1 MDSREHEELSR
12 ELLEREI
19 ETALDID
26 PSPEFLARLRTRI
39 ADEHVGGGWAWPG
52 AWRWAT
58 VPLAVITVAVVGL
71 WIVRESRSTARDTQ
85 PVNASSES
93 ESGRDKGLEAR
104 TSRPEPQL
112 PTVGRARDVVVSR
125 EARPVVAARETGTV
139 PSPIARSEV
148 LISQDEAAAL
158 RQLFA
163 AISNRRLETSLL
175 PDLDAA
181 LQPPAPIEDIVL
193 EPLSV
198 SPLASLE
205 SE

>member
-1 MDSREHEELSR
+1 
-12 ELLEREI
+12 
-19 ETALDID
+19 
-26 PSPEFLARLRTRI
+26 
-39 ADEHVGGGWAWPG
+39 
-52 AWRWAT
+52 
-58 VPLAVITVAVVGL
+58 
-71 WIVRESRSTARDTQ
+71 
-85 PVNASSES
+85 
-93 ESGRDKGLEAR
+93 
-104 TSRPEPQL
+104 
-112 PTVGRARDVVVSR
+112 
-125 EARPVVAARETGTV
+125 
-139 PSPIARSEV
+139 